1 MLNPMTGA
9 SRLVRVIALGGGAL
23 AVTVAGH
30 VAAAGGI
37 SPVGVL
43 VVGVVMVLIA
53 VFVTSTELTLGPLF
67 AFVGGAQLGS
77 HFLLSQFSHAGHAG
91 HSAASSVPMSAPAHA
106 HGAGSIP
113 ISPGGV
119 DGAGFVGDA
128 VIAGFVAAAPMLFMH
143 VIAALAMALLL
154 RTGEK
159 TFFNLSRLL
168 PGSLQVLLGL
178 LIKPLPIAVLPQSR
192 SNPVSRRTEVFG
204 LTEPYLSH
212 EIARRGPPASL
223 AYAASV

>member
-1 MLNPMTGA
+1 VLNPMTGA
-9 SRLVRVIALGGGAL
+9 SRLVRVVALGGGAL

-37 SPVGVL
+37 SPLGALIVGI
-43 VVGVVMVLIA
+43 VMVLIA

-77 HFLLSQFSHAGHAG
+77 HFLLSHFSHAGHAA
-91 HSAASSVPMSAPAHA
+91 HTATSSVPMSAPSHA
-106 HGAGSIP
+106 HGAGSVP
-113 ISPGGV
+113 ISPVGA
-119 DGAGFVGDA
+119 DGAGFVSDA
-128 VIAGFVAAAPMLFMH
+128 FIAGFVAAAPMLFMH
-143 VIAALAMALLL
+143 AIAALAMALLL
-154 RTGEK
+154 RMGEK

-178 LIKPLPIAVLPQSR
+178 LIKPLPIAALPQSR
-192 SNPVSRRTEVFG
+192 PNPVAHRTTVFG

-212 EIARRGPPASL
+212 EIARRGPPAAL
-223 AYAASV
+223 AYAATV